1 MEFNKQSKAYDSSMK
16 NKREEMGIY
25 CCEVFILS
33 MKAGYYLKA
42 NWVIEDVYCK
52 SYGNHKVIST
62 SFPLSAPGFGDFLGN
77 AETKTIHLYFT
88 KSDVG
93 SM

>member
-1 MEFNKQSKAYDSSMK
+1 MK

-42 NWVIEDVYCK
+42 NWVIKDVYCK
-52 SYGNHKVIST
+52 SQGNHKLIST

-77 AETKTIHLYFT
+77 AETDNSAVFHRVRCR
-88 KSDVG
+88 KSVKPG
-93 SM
+93 AARVML